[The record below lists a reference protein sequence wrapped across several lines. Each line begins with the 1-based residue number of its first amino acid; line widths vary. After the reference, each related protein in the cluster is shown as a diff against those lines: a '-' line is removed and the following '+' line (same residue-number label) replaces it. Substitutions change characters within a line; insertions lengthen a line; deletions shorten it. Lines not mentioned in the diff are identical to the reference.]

1 MCASFPCLWVDIRG
15 LVLKSEA
22 MFVVEGPA
30 CAFSE
35 SPRIFFWLK
44 FYILLTRN
52 STETQF
58 H

>member
-1 MCASFPCLWVDIRG
+1 MCTNFSCLRVDIRA

-22 MFVVEGPA
+22 MFVVEGSA

-35 SPRIFFWLK
+35 SPRIFFGLK
-44 FYILLTRN
+44 FHILLIRN
-52 STETQF
+52 STEVQF

>member
-1 MCASFPCLWVDIRG
+1 MCASFRCLRVDIRG

-35 SPRIFFWLK
+35 SPRIFFCLK